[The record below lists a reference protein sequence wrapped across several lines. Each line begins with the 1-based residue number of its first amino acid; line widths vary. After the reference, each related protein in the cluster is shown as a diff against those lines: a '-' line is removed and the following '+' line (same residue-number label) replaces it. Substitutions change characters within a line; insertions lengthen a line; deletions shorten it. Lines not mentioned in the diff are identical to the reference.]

1 MLLISALVVA
11 AAVVWSGVRI
21 TTALSTRPDSTP
33 RTAEL
38 LALFASAA
46 ASARQDPKQLLV
58 WQPMA
63 VTARK
68 LFPREFA
75 ALDEAAG
82 RTFPFSVDELQ
93 AAHSRWTA
101 DWLAWER
108 THDAECKLKV
118 MLLEQDMGERLSTPA
133 GRARL
138 DALERDKIDR
148 YQRHYE
154 EYTRIAKGLQALA
167 PRA

>member
-1 MLLISALVVA
+1 VLLLSALIVA
-11 AAVVWSGVRI
+11 VAVFWSGVRI
-21 TTALSTRPDSTP
+21 AGALATRPDATP

-46 ASARQDPKQLLV
+46 AAARQDPKQLLV

-82 RTFPFSVDELQ
+82 RAFPFSVEDLQ

-108 THDAECKLKV
+108 THDAECKMKV
-118 MLLEQDMGERLSTPA
+118 ALLEQEMGDRLSTPA
-133 GRARL
+133 GRVRL

-167 PRA
+167 PKL